1 MKLVT
6 FSAAGASHV
15 GVLSGSDIIDLTAA
29 GVADSMRDI
38 IVGGEAMLAKA
49 RAVTGPKV
57 ALSSVRLLTPLKD
70 PSKILCSGINY
81 RAHAAEG
88 TGIVPDEP
96 FFFAKVPSSVAG
108 PEDKIAAPAMTKQ
121 LDWEVEFAVIIGK
134 RLFKARPEDVMPA
147 VFGYTMLN
155 DVSARDI
162 QFKDNQITL
171 GKNFEN
177 FAPIGPC
184 IVTADEM
191 TRPDKVRVTTRL
203 NGNVMQDAS
212 TADWIFPLPR
222 LVSFLSQVMPLEPG
236 DIVSTGTP
244 HGTAAGH
251 NPVRYMQPGDV
262 IEIAG
267 EGIGELRNYIV
278 A

>member
-6 FSAAGASHV
+6 FSTGTADHV
-15 GVLSGSDIIDLTAA
+15 GVLSGDEVVDLTAA
-29 GVADSMRDI
+29 GVAGSMREI
-38 IVGGEAMLAKA
+38 VVGGAALLAKA
-49 RAVTGPKV
+49 RATKGPKV
-57 ALSSVRLLTPLKD
+57 PLASVRLLTPLSN
-70 PSKILCSGINY
+70 PGKILCSGVNY
-81 RAHAAEG
+81 KSHAAEG
-88 TGIVPDEP
+88 SGKIPEEP

-108 PEDKIAAPAMTKQ
+108 PEDRIVAPPTTKQ
-121 LDWEVEFAVIIGK
+121 IDYEVEFAAVVGK
-134 RLFKARPEDVMPA
+134 RLSRAKPEDVMPA
-147 VFGYTMLN
+147 LFGYTMLN

-171 GKNFEN
+171 GKNYEH

-191 TRPDKVRVTTRL
+191 TRPDNVRVTTHL
-203 NGNVMQDAS
+203 NGKLMQDGN
-212 TADWIFPLPR
+212 TVDWLFPLPQ
-222 LVSFLSQVMPLEPG
+222 LLSFLSQVMPLEPG

-244 HGTAAGH
+244 AGVGWGH
-251 NPVRYMQPGDV
+251 NPQVFMKPGDV

-267 EGIGELRNYIV
+267 EGIGTLRNYIV

>member
-6 FSAAGASHV
+6 FSTAGATHV
-15 GVLSGSDIIDLTAA
+15 GVLFGNEVIDLTAA
-29 GVADSMRDI
+29 GVATTMLE
-38 IVGGEAMLAKA
+38 IVKGGEAILAKA
-49 RAVTGPKV
+49 RATKAPKV
-57 ALSSVRLLTPLKD
+57 ALSSVRLLTPLPN
-70 PSKILCSGINY
+70 PSKILCSGVNY
-81 RAHAAEG
+81 KDHAAEG
-88 TGIVPDEP
+88 TGKIPEEP

-108 PEDKIAAPAMTKQ
+108 PEDKIAAPAITKQ
-121 LDWEVEFAVIIGK
+121 LDWEVEFAVVVGK
-134 RLFKARPEDVMPA
+134 RLFKAKPEEVMPA
-147 VFGYTMLN
+147 LFGYTMLN

-162 QFKDNQITL
+162 QFKDSQITL
-171 GKNFEN
+171 GKNFEH

-191 TRPDKVRVTTRL
+191 TQPDKVRVTTHL
-203 NGNVMQDAS
+203 NGKLMQDAN

-222 LVSFLSQVMPLEPG
+222 LISFLSQVMPLEPG

-244 HGTAAGH
+244 AGTGGGQH
-251 NPVRYMQPGDV
+251 PPLYMKPGDV

-267 EGIGELRNYIV
+267 EGVGSLRNYIV